1 MDADREPVFPV
12 QQMPSLLFPPP
23 PPRPLALGSSSS
35 SSSSFATHHTFITS
49 FPILVLTILGIL
61 TTSVLLLT
69 YYIFVIRCCLNWHS
83 RHSADAPAAG
93 LISRRHR
100 RGSVSSSLPAVA
112 EPRGLEEAAIQSLPA
127 FKYRKAIKKDTAHS
141 SACAVCI
148 SEFQEEERVR
158 LLPSCLHVFHV
169 DCIDTWLQGN
179 ANCPLCRS
187 AIATNNSQLPLDQLM
202 RPEEVVIQVIT
213 DPEEEE
219 EGTQEP
225 RQEVNTAAS
234 GPADDATTD
243 QQVSSKKRK
252 NQNAWHISISKGD
265 ECIAVRKDRDVLPL
279 RRSFS
284 MDSLGGA
291 GEVKLQIQN
300 IQQRSTHFHGDVCDS
315 SSSTGTL

>member
-23 PPRPLALGSSSS
+23 PPRPLALDSSSSS
-35 SSSSFATHHTFITS
+35 SSSSFVSHHPSITS
-49 FPILVLTILGIL
+49 IPILVLTVLGIL

-69 YYIFVIRCCLNWHS
+69 YYVFVIRCCLNWHS
-83 RHSADAPAAG
+83 SSSSDTPVAG
-93 LISRRHR
+93 LISRRRR
-100 RGSVSSSLPAVA
+100 RGSTSSGLPAVA

-127 FKYRKAIKKDTAHS
+127 FRYRKAIKKDTADS
-141 SACAVCI
+141 SECAVCI

-179 ANCPLCRS
+179 ANCPLCRA
-187 AIATNNSQLPLDQLM
+187 AIATNNSQLPFDQLQ

-213 DPEEEE
+213 GADE
-219 EGTQEP
+219 EGAQAQQQEA
-225 RQEVNTAAS
+225 NTVAS
-234 GPADDATTD
+234 DPPGDATAN

-252 NQNAWHISISKGD
+252 NQNAWHVSISKGD
-265 ECIAVRKDRDVLPL
+265 ECIAVRRDKDVLPL

-284 MDSLGGA
+284 LDSLCGA
-291 GEVKLQIQN
+291 GEAHLQIQN
-300 IQQRSTHFHGDVCDS
+300 ILQRSTHFHGDVTDS
-315 SSSTGTL
+315 SSSSGTL